1 MLQICSS
8 FSIHGYMAVGN
19 IVSRPRGILMEKV
32 GNRAPYLIAALA
44 AAFTLLIT
52 FLNLPE
58 ESGGPGESGDV
69 NGCFF
74 GGFLNPGHQP
84 VECYEIG
91 CIFHGSFFFCDESMG
106 QMKVAMSGSG
116 FIIICLVKCCRFR
129 VIIQTHPHL
138 MLLFPPICCIHIY
151 IYIRI
156 YIYAPVLVLSN
167 KMLRNMI
174 GYFPK

>member
-1 MLQICSS
+1 MLQICCS

-32 GNRAPYLIAALA
+32 GNRAPYLIAAPA

-74 GGFLNPGHQP
+74 GGFLVHCGNPGHQP

-91 CIFHGSFFFCDESMG
+91 CIFHGSFFF
-106 QMKVAMSGSG
+106 VMSRWG
-116 FIIICLVKCCRFR
+116 R
-129 VIIQTHPHL
+129 
-138 MLLFPPICCIHIY
+138 
-151 IYIRI
+151 
-156 YIYAPVLVLSN
+156 
-167 KMLRNMI
+167 
-174 GYFPK
+174 

>member
-156 YIYAPVLVLSN
+156 YIYICTSFSSIQQNVA
-167 KMLRNMI
+167 
-174 GYFPK
+174 